1 MLKLKK
7 STFILAAALGLALS
21 SLSASAAPTPTPVPA
36 LVETGR
42 ARQLHVDGKPFL
54 MLAGELHNSSASS
67 DAYMAP
73 IWPKLKAMHL
83 NTVVS
88 TVSWDMVEPSEG
100 QFDFRSLDS
109 QVAAARAN
117 GLRLVMIWFGSFKNA
132 RSTYAPGW
140 IRSDQARFPR
150 ALINA
155 TKPQRF
161 SYPGAM
167 PHPVLSPFSP
177 ALREAERKAFTALL
191 RHLKQ
196 SDPGH
201 TVIMLQVDNEIGLL
215 GDSRDRSA
223 LAQQQ
228 WDAPVPAELMA
239 YLNRHRASL
248 RPELAALW
256 ARQQY
261 RQQGSWAEVF
271 GTDWQAEEVFMA
283 WGYGRFINTVAQDA
297 AQILPL
303 PMYVNAWLG
312 PQPGQPEAGDY
323 PSGGPVPRVADV
335 WKAAA
340 PPIAFLAPDIYIDD
354 FKGTLAD
361 FDRPGNPI
369 FIPEARFQTGNAF
382 WAIGRH
388 KALGFSVF
396 GIEDG
401 FPGNQLSQAYAALG
415 AMAQQ
420 LSAAQASD
428 RVRAVL
434 LDDATPVTQSLAGYQ
449 VTVRGTGAT
458 TSKMLHDAGIQVP
471 PIKATAVAETLN
483 AAHGPSFSDTRPFGL
498 IMAGEPGEFYLV
510 GHDFTADFSKNGQLA
525 ELDVVEEGRFV
536 AGRWVP
542 GRRLNGDERLELLP
556 MNMIGVL
563 RIQLLKQA
571 ASAGNK

>member
-1 MLKLKK
+1 MLRNC
-7 STFILAAALGLALS
+7 AAIVIAAFAISWFPLH
-21 SLSASAAPTPTPVPA
+21 AAPMPKLVRSGPV
-36 LVETGR
+36 T
-42 ARQLHVDGKPFL
+42 QLHVDGKPFL

-100 QFDFRSLDS
+100 HFDFRSLDS

-117 GLRLVMIWFGSFKNA
+117 GLRLVLIWFGSFKNA

-140 IRSDQARFPR
+140 IRADQARFPR
-150 ALINA
+150 VLIHP

-161 SYPGAM
+161 TYPGAM
-167 PHPVLSPFSP
+167 PNPVLSPFSS
-177 ALREAERKAFTALL
+177 ALQDAERKAFTALV

-201 TVIMLQVDNEIGLL
+201 TVVMLQVDNEIGLL

-228 WDAPVPAELMA
+228 WEAPVPADLMA
-239 YLNRHRASL
+239 YLASHRDTL
-248 RPELAALW
+248 RPELAAVW
-256 ARQQY
+256 GRQQY

-283 WGYGRFINTVAQDA
+283 WGYGRFINAVVQDA
-297 AQILPL
+297 AQVLPL
-303 PMYVNAWLG
+303 PLYVNAWLG
-312 PQPGQPEAGDY
+312 PQPGQPQAGEY

-361 FDRPGNPI
+361 FDRADNPI

-415 AMAQQ
+415 SMAP
-420 LSAAQASD
+420 LITAAQASD

-434 LDDATPVTQSLAGYQ
+434 LDNAAPVTQSLAGYEI
-449 VTVRGTGAT
+449 TVRGTAAT
-458 TSKMLHDAGIQVP
+458 TAKMLLDAGIPVP
-471 PIKATAVAETLN
+471 PKAATAVAETVN

-498 IMAGEPGEFYLV
+498 IMAGKPGEFYLV
-510 GHDFTADFSKNGQLA
+510 GHDFTADFAKDGKLA
-525 ELDVVEEGRFV
+525 ELDVVEEGKFV
-536 AGRWVP
+536 GGRWVP
-542 GRRLNGDERLELLP
+542 GRRLNGDQRLGLLLL
-556 MNMIGVL
+556 NKIGTV
-563 RIQLLKQA
+563 RIQLLQKTA
-571 ASAGNK
+571 K

>member
-1 MLKLKK
+1 MFRKCIAMLV
-7 STFILAAALGLALS
+7 AALAVS
-21 SLSASAAPTPTPVPA
+21 SSPSSAAPLPRLT
-36 LVETGR
+36 ETGST
-42 ARQLHVDGKPFL
+42 RQLHVDGKPFL

-67 DAYMAP
+67 EAYMAP

-100 QFDFRSLDS
+100 GFDFRSLDS

-117 GLRLVMIWFGSFKNA
+117 GLRLVVIWFGAFKNA

-140 IRSDQARFPR
+140 IRADQARFPR
-150 ALINA
+150 ALLRP

-161 SYPGAM
+161 TYPGAM
-167 PHPVLSPFSP
+167 PNPVLSPFSV
-177 ALREAERKAFTALL
+177 ALQDAERKAFSALL
-191 RHLKQ
+191 RHLKKT
-196 SDPGH
+196 DPEH

-223 LAQQQ
+223 LAQQH
-228 WDAPVPAELMA
+228 WDAQVPAELMA
-239 YLNRHRASL
+239 HLTRHRATL

-256 ARQQY
+256 GRQQY

-283 WGYGRFINTVAQDA
+283 WAYGRFINAVARDA

-303 PMYVNAWLG
+303 PLYVNAWLG

-323 PSGGPVPRVADV
+323 PSGGPVPRVADI

-354 FKGTLAD
+354 VKGTLAN
-361 FDRPGNPI
+361 FDRADNPI

-396 GIEDG
+396 GVEDG
-401 FPGNQLSQAYAALG
+401 FAGNQLSQAYAALG
-415 AMAQQ
+415 SMSS
-420 LSAAQASD
+420 LITAAQASD

-434 LDDATPVTQSLAGYQ
+434 LDDARPVTERLAGYEI
-449 VTVRGTGAT
+449 TVRGTAAT
-458 TSKMLHDAGIQVP
+458 TAKMLLDAGIPIP
-471 PIKATAVAETLN
+471 PKGATAVAETVN

-498 IMAGEPGEFYLV
+498 VLAGKPGEFFLV
-510 GHDFTADFSKNGQLA
+510 GHDFTADFSRDGKLA
-525 ELDVVEEGRFV
+525 EVDFTEEGRFV
-536 AGRWVP
+536 RGSWVP
-542 GRRLNGDERLELLP
+542 GRRLNGDQRLGLLP
-556 MNMIGVL
+556 LNKISIV
-563 RIQLLKQA
+563 RIQLLEKA
-571 ASAGNK
+571 R

>member
-1 MLKLKK
+1 MRQTVFRKFTIMLAAVLAL
-7 STFILAAALGLALS
+7 SWSPSGAAAL
-21 SLSASAAPTPTPVPA
+21 PA
-36 LVETGR
+36 LVDAG
-42 ARQLHVDGKPFL
+42 AGKQLQVDGKPFI

-67 DAYMAP
+67 SAYMAP

-88 TVSWDMVEPSEG
+88 TISWDMVEPREG
-100 QFDFRSLDS
+100 RFDFRSLDS

-140 IRSDQARFPR
+140 VRADQARFPR
-150 ALINA
+150 ALIHA

-161 SYPGAM
+161 TYAGAM
-167 PHPVLSPFSP
+167 PHPVLSPFSA
-177 ALREAERKAFTALL
+177 ALAEAERKAFTALL
-191 RHLKQ
+191 RHLRQ

-201 TVIMLQVDNEIGLL
+201 TVIMVQVDNEIGLL

-223 LAQQQ
+223 LAQQA
-228 WDAPVPAELMA
+228 WNKEVPAELMA
-239 YLNRHRASL
+239 HLSRQRASL

-256 ARQQY
+256 GRQQY
-261 RQQGSWAEVF
+261 RQEGSWSQVF

-283 WGYGRFINTVAQDA
+283 WAYGRFINTVAQDA
-297 AQILPL
+297 ASILPL
-303 PMYVNAWLG
+303 PLYVNAWLG

-323 PSGGPVPRVADV
+323 PSGGPVPRVMDV

-354 FKGTLAD
+354 FKGALAR
-361 FDRPGNPI
+361 FDRADNPL

-382 WAIGRH
+382 WALGRH

-415 AMAQQ
+415 SMSQHIA
-420 LSAAQASD
+420 AAQASD
-428 RVRAVL
+428 RMRAVL
-434 LDDATPVTQSLAGYQ
+434 LEDAEPVVERLAGYE
-449 VTVRGTGAT
+449 VTVRGTAAT
-458 TSKMLHDAGIQVP
+458 TARMLLDAGIPVP
-471 PIKATAVAETLN
+471 PKSATPSPETVN

-498 IMAGEPGEFYLV
+498 IVAAKAGEFYLV
-510 GHDFTADFSKNGQLA
+510 GHDFTADFSRDGKPA
-525 ELDVVEEGRFV
+525 EVDFVEEGRFV
-536 AGRWVP
+536 QGRWMP
-542 GRRLNGDERLELLP
+542 GRRLNGDERLGLMPL
-556 MNMIGVL
+556 NKISTI
-563 RIQLLKQA
+563 RIQLLEKA
-571 ASAGNK
+571 E